1 MKIIH
6 RIAITNPSNSSLQE
20 LSELAIALKGGSKHP
35 TVPSIFYFEIGEN
48 DKRWQQVQRL
58 VAASKLTDFVRT
70 SFSESEIEEADV
82 LSMLGATQ
90 RGYPEPSERLGFLE
104 ETYDLSNYCRRC
116 GTGNRQISPFR
127 IKFVPELKRSIM
139 LLNWVFDEYFVA
151 PEVWT
156 EVFEPFGIGFWPV
169 LKHRTGSE
177 ISSVVQLRVSSEID
191 LCLDE
196 TDASRCSVCG
206 RKKTKF
212 SLRGL
217 CPRPVSATLKIQ
229 AREVVLPVTVRDKKG
244 ALVTSLKI
252 SDFTLTE
259 DGRPQTIKSFTRESN
274 LPFRLGCWWTPAAA
288 SPGHGGGA
296 QGGGQVCGP
305 DAAGR
310 SQRPRTQK
318 ETRPFLIHFD
328 REVELLEDFT
338 NSRDKLHHELDDM
351 GPTRAAQNDSQGP
364 ETSGDD
370 RSSGRACARRRH
382 AALRRD
388 LPGLR

>member
-48 DKRWQQVQRL
+48 DKRWQQVQQL

-116 GTGNRQISPFR
+116 GTGNRQIRPFR

-217 CPRPVSATLKIQ
+217 CPRPVSIPAPIFRSTQYFGSDGLGFN
-229 AREVVLPVTVRDKKG
+229 RVFVSP
-244 ALVTSLKI
+244 ALHRKI
-252 SDFTLTE
+252 S
-259 DGRPQTIKSFTRESN
+259 SS
-274 LPFRLGCWWTPAAA
+274 RLRGLKFYPCAACPA
-288 SPGHGGGA
+288 PKFEPP
-296 QGGGQVCGP
+296 V
-305 DAAGR
+305 
-310 SQRPRTQK
+310 
-318 ETRPFLIHFD
+318 
-328 REVELLEDFT
+328 
-338 NSRDKLHHELDDM
+338 
-351 GPTRAAQNDSQGP
+351 
-364 ETSGDD
+364 
-370 RSSGRACARRRH
+370 
-382 AALRRD
+382 
-388 LPGLR
+388 